1 MNNHTNMNHP
11 IDHSAASRDT
21 VILEHYGLNELN
33 FESVKSYREKFAVTK
48 PNHPWNGL
56 ETKEFLYKIGA
67 WGKLRNT
74 SKEGLTVAGLLMF
87 SEERIITEVFPQ
99 YFLEYRES
107 LHDTL
112 SGSWS
117 ERFTSQDGTWS
128 GNLYDFYFK
137 VMDHFAESLPVSY
150 MKEKI
155 CLAFH
160 EALINMIV
168 HADYYIEGG
177 LVIERN
183 AHAIRF
189 SNPGFLRVPVEQAF
203 EGGISN
209 LRNPNV
215 FKMFILID
223 LCQRAGSGLKS
234 MHSIWKEQQWPQ
246 PHIDQD
252 IQLERTI
259 LTLSMSENIAEG
271 QLEWMD
277 EIASTYDGF
286 EADIN
291 SVNSDLNSMNNKE
304 NSISNEFNSINN
316 EDNSVNKEHNSIN
329 NEFNSINK
337 GYNSINNE
345 FDSINNED
353 NSVNK
358 EEDNP
363 VLEELPIFLEQTA
376 NIDEQQ
382 ENAIAEDV
390 EKELWRISEIAR
402 RKKRLSPSKMEEI
415 ILQLLM
421 KKPLM
426 LKELSQLLERTSDG
440 LRNNYLAKLL
450 QEEKIKLKYP
460 DQPNHPRQAYLFR
473 DR

>member
-11 IDHSAASRDT
+11 IDYSAASRDT

-33 FESVKSYREKFAVTK
+33 FESVKSYREKFALTK

-56 ETKEFLYKIGA
+56 ETKEFLYKIAA

-107 LHDTL
+107 LHNAL
-112 SGSWS
+112 SGGWS

-137 VMDHFAESLPVSY
+137 VMDHFAESLPASY
-150 MKEKI
+150 MKEKV
-155 CLAFH
+155 CLALH

-183 AHAIRF
+183 AHTIRF

-215 FKMFILID
+215 FKMFVLID
-223 LCQRAGSGLKS
+223 LCQRAGVGLKS
-234 MHSIWKEQQWPQ
+234 MYSIWKEHRWPQ

-252 IQLERTI
+252 LQLERTT
-259 LTLSMSENIAEG
+259 LTLSMYENIAEG
-271 QLEWMD
+271 KLEWMD

-286 EADIN
+286 EADRS
-291 SVNSDLNSMNNKE
+291 SVN
-304 NSISNEFNSINN
+304 NEFNSINN
-316 EDNSVNKEHNSIN
+316 EFNSVNSNNNSINSEGNSINKEFNSVNNDVNSIN
-329 NEFNSINK
+329 NEFNSVNIE
-337 GYNSINNE
+337 Y
-345 FDSINNED
+345 
-353 NSVNK
+353 NSVNN
-358 EEDNP
+358 EENHP
-363 VLEELPIFLEQTA
+363 LLEEPPIFLEHTET
-376 NIDEQQ
+376 IEEQQ
-382 ENAIAEDV
+382 ENVIAEDV
-390 EKELWRISEIAR
+390 ERVLWEISEIAR

-421 KKPLM
+421 NKPLM

-450 QEEKIKLKYP
+450 QEEKIQLKYP
-460 DQPNHPRQAYLFR
+460 DQPNHPKQAYLFR
-473 DR
+473 ER